1 MLFSPY
7 RRIFWTDRGH
17 TPKIESANLDGSNHK
32 VIVDTFLSWPCGIA
46 IDYQNER
53 LYWADMK
60 GHVIET
66 AKYDGSDRHIVRT
79 FDG

>member
-17 TPKIESANLDGSNHK
+17 TPKIESANLDGSNHT